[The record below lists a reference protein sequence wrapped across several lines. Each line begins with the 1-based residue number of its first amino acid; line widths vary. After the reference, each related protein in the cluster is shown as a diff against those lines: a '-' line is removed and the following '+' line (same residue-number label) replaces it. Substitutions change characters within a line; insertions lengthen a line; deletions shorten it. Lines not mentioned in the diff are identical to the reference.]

1 MKNKDL
7 MTAAMM
13 AEFCGV
19 SEKTICKEIKAGR
32 LKARKTGK
40 GWTTLRH
47 IVEEFREEY
56 YLMGEK

>member
-1 MKNKDL
+1 MNDL
-7 MTAAMM
+7 MHLKDM
-13 AEFCGV
+13 ADYIGV
-19 SEKTICKEIKAGR
+19 SEWTVAREIKAGR

-56 YLMGEK
+56 YMRGEA